1 MHTRA
6 RVRARARAGT
16 IIPRIVSAGWR
27 IVSAEGVVK
36 MGVVK
41 IEGGCGEYKW
51 GGVKIEGGGGE
62 NRGGRGVKKGNL
74 FFTLQQSSSQR
85 SEVADSSQ
93 GGCRRR

>member
-6 RVRARARAGT
+6 RARARARAGT

-51 GGVKIEGGGGE
+51 GVVKIEGGVVKIEGGGG
-62 NRGGRGVKKGNL
+62 
-74 FFTLQQSSSQR
+74 
-85 SEVADSSQ
+85 
-93 GGCRRR
+93 